1 MIDYSNLIFRVE
13 PMTVQDIPAV
23 MEIEYKSF
31 SAPWSPSA
39 YDYELRYNEMAHY
52 FVARPQERGV
62 ASLPASGLWRRL
74 RARWAAPPVV
84 PIVGH
89 AGFWVMVDEAHI
101 STLATHPAWRRR
113 GVAELLLVAMTE
125 RAAEIGARVMTLEV
139 RVSNV
144 SAQAL
149 YRKYRFEIVG
159 QRRHYY
165 SDNGEDAWIMT
176 TPPISSAEYQ
186 RFFQERKAHL
196 LTRLQADR
204 LPAPQSE
211 RQSFS

>member
-1 MIDYSNLIFRVE
+1 MIDYSTLLFRVE

-39 YDYELRYNEMAHY
+39 YDYELRYNAMAHY
-52 FVARPQERGV
+52 FVARLQTPGV
-62 ASLPASGLWRRL
+62 SIAPLPSSLWQRL
-74 RARWAAPPVV
+74 RGRWRTPLAKAPL
-84 PIVGH
+84 VGH

-113 GVAELLLVAMTE
+113 GIAELLLIAMTE

-144 SAQAL
+144 TAQAL
-149 YRKYRFEIVG
+149 YRKHRFEVVG
-159 QRRHYY
+159 QRVRYY

-176 TPPISSAEYQ
+176 TPPITSADYQ
-186 RFFQERKAHL
+186 RFFQARKAEL
-196 LTRLQADR
+196 LARLRVD
-204 LPAPQSE
+204 SY
-211 RQSFS
+211 